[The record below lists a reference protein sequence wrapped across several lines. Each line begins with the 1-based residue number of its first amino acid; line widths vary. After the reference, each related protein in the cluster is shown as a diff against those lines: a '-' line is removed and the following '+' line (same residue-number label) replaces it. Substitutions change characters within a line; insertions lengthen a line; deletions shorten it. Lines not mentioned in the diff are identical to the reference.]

1 MLPRLVLSRDLP
13 RLLSQLLL
21 LPPMLLPQLL
31 LPLMLLLLLPL
42 LMLLPQP
49 SLLPQLLLVLML
61 LPQPEMLSSPPSSST
76 QDTPPSTELTKL
88 FKFLMLLPCFCVLN
102 IVGEI

>member
-1 MLPRLVLSRDLP
+1 MMLPRLALSRDLP
-13 RLLSQLLL
+13 RLLSQPLTLLLLL
-21 LPPMLLPQLL
+21 LPHMPLPQLL
-31 LPLMLLLLLPL
+31 LLLLLLPHTL
-42 LMLLPQP
+42 LLQP
-49 SLLPQLLLVLML
+49 SLLLQLLLVLML

-102 IVGEI
+102 